1 LQEKLASWTLVNN
14 ETGQCTRIW
23 GDPHVDIDNDGQIDF
38 DFKENMT
45 FQLTDGTKITVDT
58 VEWERSGQTLSSK
71 LTITDWAGQNAMVV
85 TGLGWYSDGV
95 ANLKV
100 EEFEGQGQALD
111 LGTSDGSMTLYEN
124 AAGGWKIFDGRAAT
138 QVLVDQLE
146 NGLLVDPGSTITLAL
161 TQGSATLGADYLDK
175 LEVSMDGGRTWIAT
189 DAGTVRIPVGV
200 DHLIARVP
208 TVDDT
213 TGEPLEHVRLTATAS
228 TTTVSADGAIF
239 DNDASVSSYSVS
251 LTEAPHVD
259 TWVTVHVGGVTA
271 QGATLFNSEGQS
283 VDGNAVKVLVH
294 AGETESQPFLLQNP
308 ANSTGGT
315 HLPLNLTITN
325 LEAVTAETATAN
337 SDAPTL
343 RDILIDTGDG
353 EIDLAA
359 LGVQADPRL
368 TATVVAGAESK
379 LGAADI
385 HGGAIDIE
393 LLLHKPATTPEG

>member
-1 LQEKLASWTLVNN
+1 MS
-14 ETGQCTRIW
+14 
-23 GDPHVDIDNDGQIDF
+23 
-38 DFKENMT
+38 

-161 TQGSATLGADYLDK
+161 TQGDAKLGADYLDK
-175 LEVSMDGGRTWIAT
+175 LEVSMDGGKTWIAT

-200 DHLIARVP
+200 DHLIARAP

-251 LTEAPHVD
+251 LTDAPQVD
-259 TWVTVHVGGVTA
+259 TWVTVQVGGITA
-271 QGATLFNSEGQS
+271 QGATLFNSAGQS
-283 VDGNAVKVLVH
+283 VDGSEVKVLVH
-294 AGETESQPFLLQNP
+294 AGETESQPFLVQNP
-308 ANSTGGT
+308 ANAAGDT
-315 HLPLNLTITN
+315 HAPLTLTITG
-325 LEAVTAETATAN
+325 LEAFSAPTAA
-337 SDAPTL
+337 SLDAPTL

-393 LLLHKPATTPEG
+393 HLLHKPATTPEG